1 MIIDLHVQR
10 YGPSGPARVLT
21 IHGVTEHGR
30 IWHRLAHHLPEIPIA
45 APDLLGHGRSPW
57 AAPWTIDANVSALA
71 ALLDN
76 QGDGPVV
83 VVGHSFGGAVAMHL
97 AAARP
102 DQVAALVLLDPAVAL
117 DGSRVREVVDAMLA
131 SPDYLDPAEARAE
144 KATGAWADVDPP
156 VLDAE
161 LDEHLV
167 ALPNGRYG
175 WRISLPAMVCYWS
188 ELARDIVLPPVGT
201 ATTLVRA
208 VRASPAYVSD
218 QLLAALDKRL
228 GADFELLDFDC
239 GHMVP
244 QAKPTEVAAGDPQST
259 GTALAMAPVTDEQVE
274 LVRSLVAAIPL
285 GRVSTYGDIAALA
298 GLSSPRIVGWI
309 MRTDSSDLPWH
320 RVIRA
325 SGRPAQ
331 HLATRQLELLRAE
344 GVLSVDGRV
353 ALSEIRYEFPPG

>member
-1 MIIDLHVQR
+1 M
-10 YGPSGPARVLT
+10 LT

-144 KATGAWADVDPP
+144 KATGAWADVDPQCST
-156 VLDAE
+156 
-161 LDEHLV
+161 
-167 ALPNGRYG
+167 PNSTSTSSHCPTVGMVGVSACRRWCATGANWPATSCCRRWERQPRWFGRSV
-175 WRISLPAMVCYWS
+175 RHRRTS
-188 ELARDIVLPPVGT
+188 
-201 ATTLVRA
+201 ATSCSR
-208 VRASPAYVSD
+208 
-218 QLLAALDKRL
+218 
-228 GADFELLDFDC
+228 
-239 GHMVP
+239 
-244 QAKPTEVAAGDPQST
+244 
-259 GTALAMAPVTDEQVE
+259 
-274 LVRSLVAAIPL
+274 
-285 GRVSTYGDIAALA
+285 
-298 GLSSPRIVGWI
+298 
-309 MRTDSSDLPWH
+309 PWTN
-320 RVIRA
+320 
-325 SGRPAQ
+325 G
-331 HLATRQLELLRAE
+331 
-344 GVLSVDGRV
+344 
-353 ALSEIRYEFPPG
+353 